1 MSLLLFTNVEI
12 FQVLLAL
19 CTVQIGMARYVLFFT
34 LFIYQKHNFAVNAY
48 SLYLH
53 RGHLT
58 MLVTITY
65 QGILIFLY

>member
-1 MSLLLFTNVEI
+1 MPLLLFTNVEI

-19 CTVQIGMARYVLFFT
+19 CTVQIGMARYVFFT
-34 LFIYQKHNFAVNAY
+34 LFIYQKHNFAVDAY

-58 MLVTITY
+58 MLVTITD